1 MTDPQ
6 GPFDEYRA
14 EFDQPDFD
22 NWRELFAAGT
32 VAQVETLAE
41 LAGQAAY
48 IAVRNAAVAADQ
60 QGGGAIQAAEAAHAE
75 IELVADEITRV
86 ADD

>member
-6 GPFDEYRA
+6 GPFDEYRPN
-14 EFDQPDFD
+14 FDQPDFD
-22 NWRELFAAGT
+22 NWRELLASSA
-32 VAQVETLAE
+32 VARVETEAE

-48 IAVRNAAVAADQ
+48 IAVRRAAVAADQ
-60 QGGGAIQAAEAAHAE
+60 RGGSAVQAAEAAHAE
-75 IELVADEITRV
+75 IKLVADEITRV